1 MKLDANKKQFI
12 PYIMAGANGLD
23 RLESELRLLEKHGA
37 TAIELGIPFSDPV
50 ADGPVIEQ
58 AGISA
63 RKKGVTLQKV
73 LNFLQ
78 QHTFCVPIILMGYA
92 NSFVHYGSSALAKA
106 LEHTQVQGLI
116 IPDLPYEHREL
127 ITADLP
133 DSITLITMVS
143 LTSSPER
150 IQLLTQEA
158 TGFIYAVTLNG
169 VTGKQQAHTELAPYF
184 QAIKQT
190 TAIPVCA
197 GFGIHTAQD
206 VAYFLSICDGIV
218 IGSAIVQKL
227 ATASLEE
234 VDSFLTELLAPL
246 HHPVY

>member
-1 MKLDANKKQFI
+1 MNLETHKKQFI

-58 AGISA
+58 AGINA

-73 LNFLQ
+73 LDFLQ
-78 QHTFCVPIILMGYA
+78 QHTFSVPIILMGYA
-92 NSFVHYGSSALAKA
+92 NSFFHYGIPALVKALA
-106 LEHTQVQGLI
+106 HTQVRGLI
-116 IPDLPYEHREL
+116 IPDLPYEHCAL
-127 ITADLP
+127 ITDNLP

-150 IQLLTQEA
+150 IQLLTQDA
-158 TGFIYAVTLNG
+158 TGFIYAVTING
-169 VTGKQQAHTELAPYF
+169 VTGKQQAHTDLAPYF
-184 QAIKQT
+184 HAIKQT

-197 GFGIHTAQD
+197 GFGIRTAQD

-218 IGSAIVQKL
+218 IGSAIVQKF
-227 ATASLEE
+227 ATSSLEE
-234 VDSFLTELLAPL
+234 VDHFLTELLAPFKQTF
-246 HHPVY
+246 